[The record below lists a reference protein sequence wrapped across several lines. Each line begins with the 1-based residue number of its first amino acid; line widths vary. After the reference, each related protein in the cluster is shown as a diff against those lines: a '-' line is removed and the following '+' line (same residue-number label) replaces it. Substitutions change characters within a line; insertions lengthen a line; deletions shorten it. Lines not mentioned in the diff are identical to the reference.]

1 MSKYLRLCSK
11 ELSGNLSFS
20 LFFVFNLALGL
31 VGFGLLDSFRVSF
44 QKQVNS
50 QSREL
55 MGADFRI
62 RANVP
67 LPKKIDQ
74 LVSQEFKDLQRS
86 EKVQFFSMVQAG
98 IRSRLV
104 NIHAVDRQFPLVGNF
119 FR

>member
-1 MSKYLRLCSK
+1 MIKYLRLCSK
-11 ELSGNLSFS
+11 ELSGNISFS

-74 LVSQEFKDLQRS
+74 LVFQEFKNLQRS

-98 IRSRLV
+98 NRS
-104 NIHAVDRQFPLVGNF
+104 D
-119 FR
+119 